1 MLIRITALI
10 AFIIACSFVNGQTVP
25 AEQEDGLSMDQLA
38 SLPGKY
44 YDKLSEKLNGIDKQ
58 LDKKTE
64 SYLLKIKKQEL
75 KLYHKLWQKDSAK
88 AKELF
93 GNVNEKYSNLQNAA
107 AEKTKQLSNFS
118 KVYSCKLDSLGTA
131 FHFLENNQLVS
142 PELQSKLKDGLSGI
156 NRLQDKLTQTDQIRK
171 FLKERKKLLSEQ
183 LEKFGFV
190 KELKQFNKQ
199 VYYYTQQI
207 KEYKELLDN
216 PSKLEEK
223 LLGLLVK
230 IPAFRNFFA
239 NNSQLGSL
247 FNLPGSTNN
256 NAASYAGLQT
266 RASVMQD
273 LQNRF
278 GSGPAVQ
285 QMIQQNMNAAQ
296 GQLNEL
302 KNKVNQYMPGGGS
315 SDDELPDFKLNNQK
329 TKSFWQR
336 IELGT
341 NFQNQRSRGMLP
353 VTSDIGLSV
362 GYKLNDKSIIGIGA
376 SYKMGWGQS
385 LRNISI
391 TNQGAGL
398 RSYIDWKIK
407 VSFWMSGGYE
417 MNYRSEFD
425 NIDVL
430 KDYNA
435 WQTSGLIGISKVVSM
450 NSKLFKKTKVQL
462 LWDFMSYQQMPRT
475 QPIIFRVGYNLK

>member
-1 MLIRITALI
+1 
-10 AFIIACSFVNGQTVP
+10 
-25 AEQEDGLSMDQLA
+25 
-38 SLPGKY
+38 
-44 YDKLSEKLNGIDKQ
+44 
-58 LDKKTE
+58 
-64 SYLLKIKKQEL
+64 
-75 KLYHKLWQKDSAK
+75 
-88 AKELF
+88 
-93 GNVNEKYSNLQNAA
+93 
-107 AEKTKQLSNFS
+107 
-118 KVYSCKLDSLGTA
+118 
-131 FHFLENNQLVS
+131 
-142 PELQSKLKDGLSGI
+142 
-156 NRLQDKLTQTDQIRK
+156 
-171 FLKERKKLLSEQ
+171 
-183 LEKFGFV
+183 
-190 KELKQFNKQ
+190 
-199 VYYYTQQI
+199 
-207 KEYKELLDN
+207 
-216 PSKLEEK
+216 
-223 LLGLLVK
+223 
-230 IPAFRNFFA
+230 
-239 NNSQLGSL
+239 
-247 FNLPGSTNN
+247 
-256 NAASYAGLQT
+256 
-266 RASVMQD
+266 
-273 LQNRF
+273 
-278 GSGPAVQ
+278 VQ
-285 QMIQQNMNAAQ
+285 QMLQQNMNTAQ